1 LKPSKDDELFAFE
14 LLEEL
19 GVPSF
24 IIMPDYFIKIDVN
37 KASNKQ
43 IKKPMYPILGE
54 GQSLLDQ

>member
-1 LKPSKDDELFAFE
+1 LSGREGLLEIE

-37 KASNKQ
+37 KARDKQ
-43 IKKPMYPILGE
+43 IKKSMYPILGE
-54 GQSLLDQ
+54 GQSLMDQ